1 MEGINAHTLHASFL
15 VAKELT
21 QPFTWA
27 HIQIVCSVFI
37 PSLKSPPPTITNVE
51 IRNKT
56 LTFFIS
62 KIEGR
67 YICEQ
72 APLITKNLG
81 QKIEKGKPQQ

>member
-1 MEGINAHTLHASFL
+1 MQVFL
-15 VAKELT
+15 LQKSSLNLL
-21 QPFTWA
+21 PGRIFTD
-27 HIQIVCSVFI
+27 
-37 PSLKSPPPTITNVE
+37 SLLCFYPKLKISSTITNVE